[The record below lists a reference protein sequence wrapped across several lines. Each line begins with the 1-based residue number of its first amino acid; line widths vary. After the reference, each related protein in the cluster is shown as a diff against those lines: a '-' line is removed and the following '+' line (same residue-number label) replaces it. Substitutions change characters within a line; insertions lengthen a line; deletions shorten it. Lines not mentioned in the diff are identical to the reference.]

1 MYISTIMALWW
12 FHGLNKSAHLRSLK
26 VHLEYFFAIPLYIMI
41 NDTDLW
47 DFKCPKYTKKNK
59 IDC

>member
-12 FHGLNKSAHLRSLK
+12 FLCLNKSAHLRSLK

-41 NDTDLW
+41 NDTDHW
-47 DFKCPKYTKKNK
+47 DFKCQNKKNK
-59 IDC
+59 KDS